1 MSNSGYFASN
11 ALMRLLIVSNRLPV
25 TVVEKEGGI
34 CFQQSMGGLVSG
46 LQSWLETLKK
56 KDGPFSECLWV
67 GWPGV
72 SVADKKKENLKSRLL
87 AECGAFPVF
96 LSEREMD
103 KFYHGFCNKTIWP
116 LFHYFPSFAAYEE
129 DYWVQYRN
137 VNRIFCD
144 AVTEI
149 LQPDDVIWVHDYHLM
164 LLPRLLRDRGVSNP
178 IGFFLHIPF
187 PSFEIFRMMPMK
199 WRSDILDGMLGA
211 DLTGFHT
218 QDYTRYF
225 LTCVHRILGLDH
237 NMGKIVAHGRL
248 VKADAYPM
256 GIDYDLFAG
265 AAENASVR
273 AETDTLKKTLDNMKV
288 ILSVDRLDYT
298 KGVSNRLR
306 GYEIFLEKYPEWAGK
321 AVLLLVVVAS
331 RIGVDQYQQMKRQ
344 IDEAVGRING
354 KWGNVGW
361 MPVVYQYRQ
370 LPFDS
375 LTALYNISDVCLVT
389 PLRDGMNLIAKEY
402 LASRADN
409 GGVLVLSEMAGAA
422 KELGEAVLI
431 NPNNREEI
439 ADALL
444 EALTLPLEEQKR
456 RNRIMQKRLR
466 RYSVARWAEHFLNDT
481 EEMKTEQKKMGARLL
496 SASALE
502 KMVRDFG
509 QGVNRL
515 IFLDY
520 DGTLVPFSK
529 DPRAAAPPKNLL
541 DTLKTLCA
549 FPQNHVVLISGR
561 DKTTLH
567 NWFGDLPIHL
577 VAEHGIWMRE
587 KGENWSLI
595 KPLLNDWKE
604 KLIPLL
610 DVYCDRVPGSL
621 VEEKDFSV
629 TWHYRGADPE
639 LSSLRAKELV
649 DDLTAYTANIDLN
662 IFRGNRV
669 VEIRSGGVNKGTAG
683 IHFYSRFSPDFSLA
697 IGDDTTD
704 EDLFRALPASVY
716 TVRVGMV
723 DSHAKYN
730 LRDYTEV
737 IPILNRLCF
746 PVSS

>member
-1 MSNSGYFASN
+1 D
-11 ALMRLLIVSNRLPV
+11 LI
-25 TVVEKEGGI
+25 
-34 CFQQSMGGLVSG
+34 
-46 LQSWLETLKK
+46 
-56 KDGPFSECLWV
+56 
-67 GWPGV
+67 
-72 SVADKKKENLKSRLL
+72 
-87 AECGAFPVF
+87 
-96 LSEREMD
+96 
-103 KFYHGFCNKTIWP
+103 
-116 LFHYFPSFAAYEE
+116 
-129 DYWVQYRN
+129 
-137 VNRIFCD
+137 
-144 AVTEI
+144 
-149 LQPDDVIWVHDYHLM
+149 
-164 LLPRLLRDRGVSNP
+164 
-178 IGFFLHIPF
+178 
-187 PSFEIFRMMPMK
+187 
-199 WRSDILDGMLGA
+199 
-211 DLTGFHT
+211 GFHT
-218 QDYTRYF
+218 HDYTRYF
-225 LTCVHRILGLDH
+225 LTCVHRILGQDH
-237 NMGKIVAHGRL
+237 NMGEIVSGGRL

-256 GIDYDLFAG
+256 VIDYDLFSGDAKD
-265 AAENASVR
+265 AAVR
-273 AETDTLKKTLDNMKV
+273 AVTGKLKKNLNNLKV

-298 KGVSNRLR
+298 KGVLNRLR

-321 AVLLLVVVAS
+321 AVLLLVVVSS

-354 KWGNVGW
+354 KWGKVGW
-361 MPVVYQYRQ
+361 SPVVYQYRH
-370 LPFDS
+370 LSFGS
-375 LTALYNISDVCLVT
+375 LAALYNISDVCLVT

-431 NPNNREEI
+431 NPNDREEI
-439 ADALL
+439 ADALS
-444 EALTLPLEEQKR
+444 EALAMPPEEQKR
-456 RNRIMQKRLR
+456 RNSVMQKRLQR
-466 RYSVARWAEHFLNDT
+466 CTVARWAGHFLNDT
-481 EEMKTEQKKMGARLL
+481 AGMKTKQKKMGARLL
-496 SASALE
+496 SSSALE
-502 KMVRDFG
+502 KMMRDFG
-509 QGVNRL
+509 QSGNRL

-529 DPRAAAPPKNLL
+529 DPRAAVPPKNLL
-541 DTLKTLCA
+541 ETLKTLCA
-549 FPQNHVVLISGR
+549 LPQNHVVLISGR

-567 NWFGDLPIHL
+567 GWFGDLPIHL

-587 KGENWSLI
+587 KGEGWALI

-604 KLIPLL
+604 KLLPLL

-662 IFRGNRV
+662 IFQGNRV

-704 EDLFRALPASVY
+704 EDLFRALPESVY

-730 LRDYTEV
+730 LKDHTEV
-737 IPILNRLCF
+737 ISILNQLGSL